1 MGRLV
6 LRSGVAAAAPS
17 YSPIVANTLAGGT
30 NGNNVAGISGVGPGM
45 QYSNDITGPFGES
58 TVAKVSVTAGEHG
71 YGGWVDLN
79 AHNLSNTN
87 LAGTDLWIRVY
98 HYFPSGWCAG
108 YILNNAQGD
117 DGYGSTK
124 WMRLNWA
131 NSGAHMTYQLS
142 EFAHAACSTSGSSP
156 TVGFVSLEGFLD
168 GGTGFYWVT
177 SPPLISRGTWHAL
190 QWHVHFATTEADSY
204 IRLWIDDT
212 FIEQPPKQCATI
224 SAGGGTDFID
234 ALVFGDYWNGTPW
247 QSTAH
252 YIANL
257 IITRETPN
265 TTDAGGRP
273 YISPSANAADF

>member
-1 MGRLV
+1 M
-6 LRSGVAAAAPS
+6 AAAAPS
-17 YSPIVANTLAGGT
+17 YSPIVANTLAGGS
-30 NGNNVAGISGVGPGM
+30 NGVNVTGVSGVGNGM

-58 TVAKVSVTAGEHG
+58 TVAKVSIDATEHG

-79 AHNLSNTN
+79 AHNLTNTN
-87 LAGTDLWIRVY
+87 LTGTDLWIRVY
-98 HYFPSGWCAG
+98 HYFPSSFCAG
-108 YILNNAQGD
+108 FDRSEPEGD

-142 EFAHAACSTSGSSP
+142 EFSNSACTSTATSP

-168 GGTGFYWVT
+168 GGAPGFYWVT
-177 SPPLISRGTWHAL
+177 SPPLISRNTWHAL
-190 QWHVHFATTEADSY
+190 QWHVHFGTTEADSF

-212 FIEQPPKQCATI
+212 FIEQPPKEGATI
-224 SAGGGTDFID
+224 SAGGGSDYID
-234 ALVFGDYWNGTPW
+234 ALVFGDYWNGGAH
-247 QSTAH
+247 QNTAW

-257 IITRETPN
+257 IVSRETPS